1 MTVRSLDDFD
11 RKLLVLVQ
19 RDARLTAGQLGTALG
34 LSASAVQKRLKRL
47 RGTGVLWR
55 EVALLSDE
63 ALRGS
68 TMFAVRVVL
77 ASGTLAR
84 SDRLERMFEKS
95 PEVTQCYHVTG
106 DFDYLLI
113 VHTGDMSGF
122 TEFVERRL
130 KGNPDVAR
138 YETHVVMKP
147 VKRSLEAP
155 VPG

>member
-11 RKLLVLVQ
+11 CRLLMLVQ
-19 RDARLTAGQLGTALG
+19 RDARLTAGQLGAEVG

-47 RGTGVLWR
+47 RRMGILSR

-63 ALRGS
+63 ALQGS
-68 TMFAVRVVL
+68 TMFAVRVAL
-77 ASGTLAR
+77 ASGTVAR
-84 SDRLERMFEKS
+84 SDRLERMLANS

-113 VHTGDMSGF
+113 VHTGNLSGF

-138 YETHVVMKP
+138 YETHVVMKS

-155 VPG
+155 ILR

>member
-11 RKLLVLVQ
+11 RKLLTLVQ
-19 RDARLTAGQLGTALG
+19 RDARQTAGKLGAEIG

-47 RGTGVLWR
+47 RSAGLLWR
-55 EVALLSDE
+55 KVALLSDE

-68 TMFAVRVVL
+68 AMFVVRVVL
-77 ASGTLAR
+77 ASGTAAR
-84 SDRLERMFEKS
+84 SERLERMFSKS

-113 VHTGDMSGF
+113 VHTGDMAEF

-130 KGNPDVAR
+130 KSNPDVAR
-138 YETHVVMKP
+138 YETHVVMTS
-147 VKRSLEAP
+147 VKRGLEASIP
-155 VPG
+155 R

>member
-11 RKLLVLVQ
+11 RRLLTLVQ
-19 RDARLTAGQLGTALG
+19 RDARQTAGKLGAEIG

-47 RGTGVLWR
+47 RSAGLLWR
-55 EVALLSDE
+55 EVALLSEE

-77 ASGTLAR
+77 ASGTAAR
-84 SDRLERMFEKS
+84 SERVERMFGKS

-106 DFDYLLI
+106 DFDYLLL
-113 VHTGDMSGF
+113 VHTADMADF
-122 TEFVERRL
+122 TAFVERRL

-138 YETHVVMKP
+138 YETHVVMKS

-155 VPG
+155 IPR

>member
-11 RKLLVLVQ
+11 RKLLTLVQ
-19 RDARLTAGQLGTALG
+19 RDARLTAGQLGAELG

-68 TMFAVRVVL
+68 TMFVVRVVL

-84 SDRLERMFEKS
+84 SERLERTFAKL

-113 VHTGDMSGF
+113 VHTGDISEF
-122 TEFVERRL
+122 TGFVERRL
-130 KGNPDVAR
+130 KDNPDVAR
-138 YETHVVMKP
+138 YETHVVMKS

-155 VPG
+155 VLR